1 MLPVYV
7 FCLVLGGGFALL
19 SAFGD
24 LFDSDVGDVDP
35 DLDLDADFDAELD
48 GALDGAEGTAGAG
61 HAAEIFSLRSLVFSV
76 FGFGATGSLM
86 TWLGAGAA
94 SALTIVFSV
103 LAGLAVG
110 GAVGSFLAFLK
121 RSDTGARRSD
131 RAYVG
136 LPGRVTLPIGPG
148 SAGRIVVRRGE
159 REHAIRALPYPG
171 TEAEDPAAWDE
182 VVVLEMRDG
191 VAYVEPVSEEDRD
204 LLP

>member
-1 MLPVYV
+1 MLPVYL

-24 LFDSDVGDVDP
+24 LFDSDVD
-35 DLDLDADFDAELD
+35 DLDLDADADLDLEFDAD
-48 GALDGAEGTAGAG
+48 VGDAEGAVAGG

-86 TWLGAGAA
+86 TWLGAGAG
-94 SALTIVFSV
+94 SPLTILFSV
-103 LAGLAVG
+103 LAGLLVG
-110 GAVGSFLAFLK
+110 GAVGSFLAYLK
-121 RSDTGARRSD
+121 RSDTGARGSD
-131 RAYVG
+131 RRYVG

-148 SAGRIVVRRGE
+148 SAGRIVVRRGD

-171 TEAEDPAAWDE
+171 KEEAEPGAWEE
-182 VVVLEMRDG
+182 VVVIEMRDG
-191 VAYVEPVSEEDRD
+191 VAYVEPLSEEDRD